1 MPSRH
6 FISRLRAAVVGLIVI
21 AASLGFA
28 ATARA
33 AEFFVAPDGKPTNA
47 GTRESPWD
55 LPTALAHPAAVKPGD
70 VIWLRG
76 GTYSGHVSSKL
87 AGTPEQPITVRQAP
101 GERATIDCR
110 RADGQPTIFA
120 VDGPDVRF
128 QDFEVTCSE
137 PRRATPQ
144 SGSWPT
150 DLYRGGIQ
158 CKGDRVSFI
167 NMAIHDCATGLGMWS
182 AGESGEAYGCLIY
195 NNGWTGP
202 DRGHGHGIYTQ
213 NERGTKKIVDNLIF
227 NQFGYGLHAYGSS
240 KATLEG
246 YHIEG
251 NVLFDNGILVGDG
264 SRSSNILVGG
274 NNRAARIAL
283 VSNYVYHTGLE
294 QTCLQIGY
302 GPKSVDLELRNN
314 TIAGFM
320 RIMDWER
327 AVVEGNTFVGKTS
340 LIELHAADVKA
351 FRWNKNRYLSNE
363 LRFAPF
369 AVMAPNGKTI
379 GDWPKW
385 RERTGFD
392 ADGQY
397 EKGTPRGTEVFMRPN
412 RYEPGRANVV
422 VFNWGKAATVDID
435 LKNVV
440 KPGAAFR
447 IVRATDFYGQSVV
460 RGKYE
465 GAPIKLPMEAK
476 PSPAPIGMEKPLPPT
491 EPEFGAFVVLPE

>member
-1 MPSRH
+1 MPSLRFACSIRH
-6 FISRLRAAVVGLIVI
+6 VAAWLILS
-21 AASLGFA
+21 AASIGGSTTLA
-28 ATARA
+28 A

-55 LPTALAHPAAVKPGD
+55 WPTALSHPAAVRPGD
-70 VIWLRG
+70 TVWLRA
-76 GTYSGHVSSKL
+76 GTYPGHVSCKL
-87 AGTPEQPITVRQAP
+87 AGLPEKPIVVRQVR
-101 GERATIDCR
+101 GERATVDCR
-110 RADGQPTIFA
+110 SADGKPTIFA
-120 VDGPDVRF
+120 IDGPDVRF

-137 PRRATPQ
+137 PRRSTPQ

-158 CKGDRVSFI
+158 CKGDRVAFV
-167 NMAIHDCATGLGMWS
+167 NMTIHDCATGLGMWS

-213 NERGTKKIVDNLIF
+213 NERGTKRITDNLIF
-227 NQFGYGLHAYGSS
+227 NQFGYGIHAYGSS

-283 VSNYVYHTGLE
+283 VNNFVYHTGLE
-294 QTCLQIGY
+294 QTSLQIGY
-302 GPKSVDLELRNN
+302 GPKSVDLELRDNY
-314 TIAGFM
+314 IAGFM

-327 AVVEGNTFVGKTS
+327 ATVEGNTFVGKTS
-340 LIELHAADVKA
+340 LIELNAADLKG
-351 FRWNKNRYLSNE
+351 FQWNKNRYLSSE

-369 AVMAPNGKTI
+369 AVIFPQEKMI
-379 GDWPKW
+379 GPWHNW
-385 RERTGFD
+385 RNRTSFD
-392 ADGQY
+392 AEGTYNKGQ
-397 EKGTPRGTEVFMRPN
+397 PRGTEVFVRPN
-412 RYEPGRANVV
+412 KYEPGRANVV
-422 VFNWGKAATVDID
+422 VFNWDKASTVDVD
-435 LKNVV
+435 LKNAMQ
-440 KPGAAFR
+440 PGTAFR
-447 IVRATDFYGQSVV
+447 IVRATDFYGEPVV
-460 RGKYE
+460 RGTYD
-465 GAPIKLPMEAK
+465 GAAIKLPMIAK
-476 PSPAPIGMEKPLPPT
+476 PSPAPVGMAIPLPPT